1 MGNTRLNEYDVEG
14 KAFRFC
20 ACDFELVCK
29 RKLNPKAEEPMPLLK
44 NHIAAVT
51 GAGSGIGRA
60 IALGYAREGAQVVL
74 LDINEKPAAEAA
86 EQIRENGGKA
96 ESFALDVTNRE
107 DCAAIARQVADKVG
121 KISILVNN
129 AGITRRN
136 AFTAEPEAVLKDWQD
151 IMAINLN
158 GTFNVT
164 HAFLEPLLASKGRI
178 VNIASIQSF
187 MHLRTPSSPAYTAS
201 KHGVLGFTRALAA
214 ELGKNG
220 VRVNAIGPGF
230 IETPLNEKM
239 RASNPELARIFVD
252 HTPLGR
258 AGKPEDIVGPAI
270 FLASDLSAYVTGSI
284 VMADGGY
291 RTV

>member
-1 MGNTRLNEYDVEG
+1 
-14 KAFRFC
+14 
-20 ACDFELVCK
+20 
-29 RKLNPKAEEPMPLLK
+29 MPLLQ
-44 NHIAAVT
+44 NHIAVVT
-51 GAGSGIGRA
+51 GSGSGIGRA

-74 LDINEKPAAEAA
+74 LDMNEKAAAEAA
-86 EQIRENGGKA
+86 QEIRDAGGKA
-96 ESFALDVTNRE
+96 ESFALDVTRRA
-107 DCAAIARQVADKVG
+107 DCTAVAKEIADKIG
-121 KISILVNN
+121 KVSILVNN
-129 AGITRRN
+129 AGIARRN
-136 AFTAEPEAVLKDWQD
+136 AFTADPEAVIKDWQD

-164 HAFLEPLLASKGRI
+164 HAFLGSLRATKGRI
-178 VNIASIQSF
+178 VNLGSIQSF
-187 MHLRTPSSPAYTAS
+187 MHLRTPTSAAYTAS

-214 ELGKNG
+214 ELGKDG

-239 RASNPELARIFVD
+239 RAGNPELVKIFVD

-258 AGKPEDIVGPAI
+258 AGKPEDMVGPAI
-270 FLASDLSAYVTGSI
+270 FLASDLSSYVTGTI